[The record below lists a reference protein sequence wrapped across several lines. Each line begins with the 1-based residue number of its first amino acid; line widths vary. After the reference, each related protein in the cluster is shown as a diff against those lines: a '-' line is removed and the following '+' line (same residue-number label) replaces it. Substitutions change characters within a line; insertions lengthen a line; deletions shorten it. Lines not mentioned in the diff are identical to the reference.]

1 MEQYSLIHS
10 ILGCCK
16 IYKVSQWTG
25 SDLIFLRY
33 ELQYYDE
40 VNNHTGEDL
49 FTLIDSSKLSIYQK
63 DEALKALNIRRS
75 AIS

>member
-16 IYKVSQWTG
+16 IYKVSQWNG
-25 SDLIFLRY
+25 PELIFLRY

-40 VNNHTGEDL
+40 VDNRVGEDL
-49 FTLIDSSKLSIYQK
+49 NALIESSKLTFHQK
-63 DEALKALNIRRS
+63 TDALNALNIRRS
-75 AIS
+75 AMR